1 MKVLKVALKI
11 DSFVQGLLLLGFLI
25 NAING
30 LIQYKSFYFIVGHLY
45 LLSILGVWQVSSG
58 LILALKV
65 KDENRAKYLLL
76 VLYYFLFWVVIY
88 AISMMFDYLP
98 FLTGQVR
105 ETLGQA
111 LICIYGFCVPVL
123 IGTYYFS
130 ITYKNMIRSH
140 YFKRSFWDI

>member
-11 DSFVQGLLLLGFLI
+11 DSFVQGLLLLGFLA

-30 LIQYKSFYFIVGHLY
+30 LIQFKFESFNIGHLY
-45 LLSILGVWQVSSG
+45 LMFLLGVWQVSSG
-58 LILALKV
+58 IILAISL

-76 VLYYFLFWVVIY
+76 VLSYFLFWVVIY

-98 FLTGQVR
+98 FGEILSQG
-105 ETLGQA
+105 
-111 LICIYGFCVPVL
+111 LICTYAYCLPFL
-123 IGTYYFS
+123 IGTFYFS